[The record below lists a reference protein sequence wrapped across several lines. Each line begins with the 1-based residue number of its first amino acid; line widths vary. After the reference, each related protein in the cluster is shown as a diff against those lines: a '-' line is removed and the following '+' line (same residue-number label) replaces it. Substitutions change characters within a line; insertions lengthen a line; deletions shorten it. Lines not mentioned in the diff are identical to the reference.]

1 MVDSL
6 HDSLGAGPPAGVDQV
21 TLFVPSVDRDGEPI
35 DQAYWTELA
44 LATFGHLFRGATAFP
59 PGRGVW
65 RDDERGGA
73 LVYDDTQMVLSYV
86 ADGALADDE
95 TVKRLRAFLCRMGRE
110 ANQGEIGIVIDGTY
124 FGITDYEE
132 GGEA

>member
-1 MVDSL
+1 
-6 HDSLGAGPPAGVDQV
+6 
-21 TLFVPSVDRDGEPI
+21 
-35 DQAYWTELA
+35 
-44 LATFGHLFRGATAFP
+44 
-59 PGRGVW
+59 VW
-65 RDDERGGA
+65 RDDERDGT

-86 ADGALADDE
+86 AGGALQDDE

-110 ANQGEIGIVIDGTY
+110 ANQGEIGIVIAGTY